1 MSGVKYKGWS
11 QQSHQKLLIYYRQSD
26 RASLNKRYLDWDA
39 DDEQELGRQRKIG
52 RMTQTEGATGMEAL
66 RRKWMPWLEE
76 AKVCQHSWAWMWG
89 SRKGGGAYRLGPWLQ
104 GLVSSSSLWSVT
116 PNQFQRPTPHQ
127 VAEPT
132 SKSLLGLR
140 NFSLT
145 PILMKDENSAWQNSE
160 PSPQHCLKRQACVYL
175 TTVTPTPAAP
185 LPSSPMFCFRNQSSS
200 HQVSWIPAWMWL

>member
-132 SKSLLGLR
+132 SKSLLGLKEFQSDPYPNEGWEFGLAELR
-140 NFSLT
+140 ALAT
-145 PILMKDENSAWQNSE
+145 A
-160 PSPQHCLKRQACVYL
+160 
-175 TTVTPTPAAP
+175 
-185 LPSSPMFCFRNQSSS
+185 LPEKTGMCIFNHRHSYTSSS
-200 HQVSWIPAWMWL
+200 TSFQSYVLL